1 MKLKKNDLQILAHEI
16 KNPLAVARGYAEM
29 LNTDNI
35 EKYQKII
42 IDEINNSI
50 KILDSYMEQGK
61 ISIKKEEM
69 DINVLLEDLEKSFSL
84 YLERNHV
91 NLKINYLDDEIYL
104 YADYDKLKQ
113 VLYNIIK
120 NSVESNSKNI
130 LISYEVSKRKIY
142 ITIKNDGEKINNNI
156 ISQIGNNYSN
166 KILGHG
172 IGTTLSKEIIELHD
186 GSIKYKNNQ
195 DGVSVIITLNLSWR

>member
-1 MKLKKNDLQILAHEI
+1 MKKNDLQILAHEI
-16 KNPLAVARGYAEM
+16 KNPLAVAKGYAEM
-29 LNTDNI
+29 LNINNI

-61 ISIKKEEM
+61 ISLKKEEM
-69 DINVLLEDLEKSFSL
+69 DINVLLEDIEKSFSD
-84 YLERNHV
+84 YLDRNHV
-91 NLKINYLDDEIYL
+91 NLKVNYLDDEIYL

-113 VLYNIIK
+113 VFYNVIK

-130 LISYEVSKRKIY
+130 IISYEVSKRKIY

-186 GSIKYKNNQ
+186 GTIKYRNNQ

>member
-1 MKLKKNDLQILAHEI
+1 MKKNDLQILAHEI
-16 KNPLAVARGYAEM
+16 KNPLAVAKGYAEM
-29 LNTDNI
+29 LNINNI

-61 ISIKKEEM
+61 ISLKKEEM
-69 DINVLLEDLEKSFSL
+69 DINVLLEDIEKSFSD
-84 YLERNHV
+84 YLDKNHV
-91 NLKINYLDDEIYL
+91 NLKVNYLDDEIYL

-113 VLYNIIK
+113 VFYNIIK

-130 LISYEVSKRKIY
+130 IISYEVSKRNIY

-186 GSIKYKNNQ
+186 GTIKYRNNQ
-195 DGVSVIITLNLSWR
+195 DGVCVIITLNLSWR

>member
-1 MKLKKNDLQILAHEI
+1 MKKNDLQILAHEI
-16 KNPLAVARGYAEM
+16 KNPLAVAKGYAEM
-29 LNTDNI
+29 LSINNI

-61 ISIKKEEM
+61 ISLKKEEM
-69 DINVLLEDLEKSFSL
+69 DINVLLEDIEKSFSD
-84 YLERNHV
+84 YLDRNHV
-91 NLKINYLDDEIYL
+91 NLKVNYLDDEIYL

-113 VLYNIIK
+113 VFYNVIK

-130 LISYEVSKRKIY
+130 IISYEVSKRKIY
-142 ITIKNDGEKINNNI
+142 ITINNDGEKIDNSI
-156 ISQIGNNYSN
+156 IDKIGNNYSN

-172 IGTTLSKEIIELHD
+172 IGTTLSKEIIELHE
-186 GSIKYKNNQ
+186 GSIKYHNNK

>member
-1 MKLKKNDLQILAHEI
+1 MKKNDLQILAHEI
-16 KNPLAVARGYAEM
+16 KNPLAVAKGYAEM
-29 LNTDNI
+29 LSINNI

-61 ISIKKEEM
+61 ISLKKEEM
-69 DINVLLEDLEKSFSL
+69 DINVLLEDIEKSFSD
-84 YLERNHV
+84 YLDRNHV
-91 NLKINYLDDEIYL
+91 NLKVNYLDDEIYL

-113 VLYNIIK
+113 VFYNVIK

-130 LISYEVSKRKIY
+130 IISYEVSKRKIY

-186 GSIKYKNNQ
+186 GTIKYRNNQ